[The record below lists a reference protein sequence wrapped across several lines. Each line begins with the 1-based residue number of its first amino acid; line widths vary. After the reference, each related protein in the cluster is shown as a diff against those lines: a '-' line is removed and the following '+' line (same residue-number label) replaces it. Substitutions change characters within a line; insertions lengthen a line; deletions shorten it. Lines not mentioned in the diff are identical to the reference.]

1 MAEAIG
7 QFSITN
13 TPESELFTFDFANDL
28 RPGDSIASVTSWTCG
43 VAVGTDAGAAGRVSG
58 SPTLFGSRVTQRG
71 GGFLPGVTY
80 VMTALVHTALGD
92 DLDLWAYLPCG
103 VIGC

>member
-1 MAEAIG
+1 MAEAVG

-13 TPESELFTFDFANDL
+13 TPESELFTFDFVNDL
-28 RPGDSIASVTSWTCG
+28 RPGDSIASAGWTCSA
-43 VAVGTDAGAAGRVSG
+43 AVGTDAGAAGRVTG
-58 SPTLFGSRVTQRG
+58 SPTVLGTRVTQRG

-92 DLDLWAYLPCG
+92 DLDLWAYLPCEA
-103 VIGC
+103 IGC